1 MVRPARVIVWVLLS
15 AVLLIGCATA
25 IGKLL
30 GLAENPD
37 GSTGIDRAITSW
49 FVARRASWLT
59 TAARSLSFVGSQRF
73 LIPIVALAV
82 VVLVVRARLALA
94 CFLVAGWGGALAIY
108 SVIKPLVDRPRPP
121 RQIWLTDVPG
131 SAFPSGHATQS
142 LATFAALAIVLGV
155 LVPRM
160 RGPGLALAAALA
172 LAIGLS
178 RIYLGVHWAT
188 DVCAG
193 WLIGAAWVTL
203 VTRCP
208 AGWDVVL
215 RGERSRAAPDGMNLA
230 SDRG

>member
-15 AVLLIGCATA
+15 AVLVIGCATA
-25 IGKLL
+25 AGKLL

-73 LIPIVALAV
+73 LIPAVAVAI
-82 VVLVVRARLALA
+82 VVLVVRARFALA
-94 CFLVAGWGGALAIY
+94 CFLVAGWGGALALY
-108 SVIKPLVDRPRPP
+108 SVIKDLVDRPRPP
-121 RQIWLTDVPG
+121 REIWLTHAPG
-131 SAFPSGHATQS
+131 SSFPSGHATQS
-142 LATFAALAIVLGV
+142 LATFAALAIVGAAV
-155 LVPRM
+155 LPRA
-160 RGPGLALAAALA
+160 RGPAIALAAALA
-172 LAIGLS
+172 IAIGLS

-203 VTRCP
+203 VIRVPQDGTWFC
-208 AGWDVVL
+208 
-215 RGERSRAAPDGMNLA
+215 GERQGDPRQMA
-230 SDRG
+230 